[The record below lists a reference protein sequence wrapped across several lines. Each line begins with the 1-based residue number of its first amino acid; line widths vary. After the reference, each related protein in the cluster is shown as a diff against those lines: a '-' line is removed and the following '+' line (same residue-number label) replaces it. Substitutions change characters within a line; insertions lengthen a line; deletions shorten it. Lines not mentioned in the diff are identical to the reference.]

1 MIGGQTLFV
10 NTAEE
15 SFILAQDET
24 KAVEQTETTTETI
37 EEVTFI
43 EDKAGQ
49 IDLKIKFARLKK
61 VLRKR
66 SASIF

>member
-15 SFILAQDET
+15 NFILAQNET
-24 KAVEQTETTTETI
+24 QTIEQTETIETV
-37 EEVTFI
+37 EETTFI
-43 EDKAGQ
+43 EDKATQ
-49 IDLKIKFARLKK
+49 VDLKIKFSRLKK